1 MFHDVALIRGTLRTV
16 LPAAFALLVAA
27 CSAPETAQVQAVG
40 GGGVSQAFLPLSG
53 SDGHVGAKVCGQC
66 HRQALEDWQGSHH
79 DLAMQPATPQSVLGD
94 FEGATFD
101 YAGTTTEF
109 RRRGRRFFVFTD
121 GPDGEPAE
129 FEILY
134 TFGHRPLQQYLIEL
148 PGGRLQ
154 AFGIAWD
161 SRDAEAGGQRWFH
174 LYPDQRLTAGHRL
187 HWTGPDQNWN
197 FMCAECHSTGLK
209 KNYDA
214 DSDGYDTQWTEID
227 VACEA
232 CHGPGLAHA
241 QWAVGGQPADTP
253 DKALAVT
260 FHERAGVEWTRLE
273 GSAFA
278 VRSQPRTTRIEIDAC
293 GRCHGRASRLL
304 GDEVHGAGL
313 LASHRPALLDP
324 DQYWPDGQM
333 LGEVFNWGPFLQ
345 SRMQQAGV
353 TCSDCHQPHSLALR
367 AEGNALCAQCHDGQR
382 FDQPAHT
389 HHAGDGEGSRCVACH
404 MPTTSFMGVDDRH
417 DHAFRIPRPDLS
429 AALGGAP
436 DACTGCHQD
445 RSPDWA
451 AQALREWFPDSRH
464 RGAHSGEVLQ
474 AAHRGE
480 PGTGTRLAQL
490 VADPSQPAIVRASAL
505 RAFGPWLDGD
515 SLVVATPLLAES
527 DPLLRLAATELLSQ
541 LPPPQRAAHLAPMLD
556 DPVLAVRLEAADA
569 LAGVAE
575 AWLSP
580 AARRLLELAVAEL
593 EASLAFN
600 ADRADTLVSLGDLRR
615 RQGDPGEAERA
626 YRRALQ
632 KDGDSLA
639 ATLQLADLAREQG
652 REAEADDVLRRALR
666 IRPGSAELNHALGL
680 SLVRQRRGEE
690 ALQRLQRA
698 AELAPGQAR
707 YAYVLA
713 VARHDLGDAAAAR
726 DGLREALR
734 RHPDNVELLHAL
746 ATYELEAGHRDEA
759 RALARRLV
767 SIDPENPS
775 GRELLNWLD
784 RR

>member
-1 MFHDVALIRGTLRTV
+1 MFHGVALIRATARTV

-27 CSAPETAQVQAVG
+27 CSAPDTAQVQAVG
-40 GGGVSQAFLPLSG
+40 EGGVSQTFLPLPG
-53 SDGHVGAKVCGQC
+53 SVDHVGAAVCGQC
-66 HRQALEDWQGSHH
+66 HQQALQDWQGSHH

-109 RRRGRRFFVFTD
+109 RRRGRRYFVHTD
-121 GPDGEPAE
+121 GPGGEPAE
-129 FEILY
+129 FEIRY

-161 SRDAEAGGQRWFH
+161 SRDADAGGQRWFH
-174 LYPDQRLTAGHRL
+174 LYPDQQLAAGHRL
-187 HWTGPDQNWN
+187 HWTGADQNWN
-197 FMCAECHSTGLK
+197 FMCAECHSTGLQ

-214 DSDGYDTQWTEID
+214 ASNQYDTYWAEID

-241 QWAVGGQPADTP
+241 QWAVNGASAETA
-253 DKALAVT
+253 DKALTVS
-260 FHERAGVEWTRLE
+260 FHERAGVAWTLLE

-278 VRSQPRTTRIEIDAC
+278 VRSEPPTTRIEIDAC

-304 GDEVHGAGL
+304 GDAIHGKGL

-345 SRMQQAGV
+345 SRMHRAGV

-367 AEGNALCAQCHDGQR
+367 AEGNALCAQCHATER

-389 HHAGDGEGSRCVACH
+389 HHAANSEGSRCVACH
-404 MPTTSFMGVDDRH
+404 MPTTTFMGVDDRH

-429 AALGGAP
+429 ASLGGAP
-436 DACTGCHQD
+436 DACTGCHAGQ
-445 RSPDWA
+445 SPDWA
-451 AQALREWFPDSRH
+451 AQALREWFPESRH
-464 RGAHSGEVLQ
+464 RGTHFGEVLH

-480 PGTGTRLAQL
+480 PGTGSRLAQL
-490 VADPSQPAIVRASAL
+490 IADTGQPAIVRASAL
-505 RAFGPWLDGD
+505 RAFGPWLDGN
-515 SLVVATPLLAES
+515 SFVTATPLLVES
-527 DPLLRLAATELLSQ
+527 DPLLRLAATGLLSQ
-541 LPPPQRAAHLAPMLD
+541 LPAPQRAAHLSPLLD
-556 DPVLAVRLEAADA
+556 DPVLAVRLEAATA

-593 EASLAFN
+593 KDSLAFN
-600 ADRADTLVSLGDLRR
+600 ADRADTVVSLGDLQRR
-615 RQGDPGEAERA
+615 LGNPAEAERS
-626 YRRALQ
+626 YLRALTLEN
-632 KDGDSLA
+632 DSLV
-639 ATLQLADLAREQG
+639 ATLHLADLAREQG
-652 REAEADDVLRRALR
+652 READADDVLRQALG
-666 IRPGSAELNHALGL
+666 IHSGAAELHHALGL

-698 AELAPGQAR
+698 AELAPDQPR

-713 VARHDLGDAAAAR
+713 VARHDLGDATAAR
-726 DGLREALR
+726 EGLREALQ
-734 RHPDNVELLHAL
+734 RHPGNVDLLHVL
-746 ATYELEAGHRDEA
+746 AMYEVEAGHRNEA
-759 RALARRLV
+759 RALVQRLL
-767 SIDPENPS
+767 SLEPEHPS